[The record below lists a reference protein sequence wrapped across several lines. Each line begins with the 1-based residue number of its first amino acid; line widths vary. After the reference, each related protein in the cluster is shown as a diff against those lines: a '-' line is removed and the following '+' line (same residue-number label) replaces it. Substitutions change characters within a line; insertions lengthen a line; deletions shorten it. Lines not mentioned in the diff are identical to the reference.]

1 MKMNAFLKSIQELQ
15 MMYGQGSRGVEFD
28 SNSSQE
34 EGRRREDFFSQR
46 GAIF

>member
-15 MMYGQGSRGVEFD
+15 MMYGQGSRGEFD